1 MALTLCDQT
10 CRIELSDVKEVEERL
25 GELEVQR
32 ARRRVLLLLRLVV
45 QLVILVI
52 LRRQRG
58 WDGVSLGEGV
68 KAKPRIVLRKSREQ
82 RTFPHLLTRGPQ
94 ESRLGL
100 VEDIFA
106 VGHLHD
112 QRAEENF
119 RFLPAVADAVRG
131 GGDHGEELVRLALLG
146 LRHSADEVLGL
157 AEDVEGIRVRRV
169 LRECARPPRLQT
181 EQPPTERL
189 SALYARAGGDV
200 APERLRRPD
209 ERAEATACGGRR
221 PDGLQ
226 LHVLEDLGEERLR
239 QQREAGGLRPFLEA
253 LLVLAALLLLAL
265 LGGAATSVG
274 LLLGDLG
281 A

>member
-1 MALTLCDQT
+1 MRKELTATRTPAKSGLSMALTLCDQT

-32 ARRRVLLLLRLVV
+32 ARRRVLLLLLRLVV

-52 LRRQRG
+52 LRRQRV
-58 WDGVSLGEGV
+58 WDGVSLGED
-68 KAKPRIVLRKSREQ
+68 IV
-82 RTFPHLLTRGPQ
+82 P
-94 ESRLGL
+94 
-100 VEDIFA
+100 

-157 AEDVEGIRVRRV
+157 AEDVEGIRVQRV
-169 LRECARPPRLQT
+169 LRECARPLRLQT

-189 SALYARAGGDV
+189 SPLYARAGGDV

-239 QQREAGGLRPFLEA
+239 QQREAGGLR
-253 LLVLAALLLLAL
+253 
-265 LGGAATSVG
+265 
-274 LLLGDLG
+274 
-281 A
+281 